1 MRQNDIGK
9 IIFTLRKHYNIS
21 QEMLCSG
28 LCSDATLSRIELGER
43 IPDKFLL
50 DALLQRLGKSPDKL
64 ETILSERDYFLFE
77 KRQAIEKAIFEHN
90 FELAKE
96 ELILYEE
103 QKECE
108 EKLHQQYIYK
118 IKSVLSDELEHDTKE
133 SIKYLLEAIN
143 MTLPSFNI
151 ENILEYLLS
160 IEEIYLLLML
170 AQAYSNT
177 EEEGQALQLLHNV
190 IDYLDQKYSD
200 EEEKVK
206 VYPKA
211 VYLLS
216 KLLLQD
222 EKYDELVTLCLKT
235 IDLIVS
241 NGVINCLSELLQLC
255 IIGLRHQNNQ
265 ELLKRI
271 TCQFDSLN
279 EIYKEY
285 NFATSNDT
293 STLLLENTQSE
304 LYLVNEFI
312 KNCRIANGLS
322 QETLSG
328 NICSPETLSRIESGK
343 RAPSIKNFQSLTTRM
358 GINKDLYNIFIS
370 TENFEIFEK
379 KREITKLINLH
390 HFEEAEIIFNKL
402 AKELEDNVPENIQFL
417 LQYRTLIAYGMKKI
431 TDDEALDGFEKALK
445 YTMKN
450 YGIASIRNIYL
461 SRDQVLLINQIA
473 ITYNK
478 LGLKKK
484 AINLLQDIIYNYE
497 HSKVDE
503 KYHSVGI
510 LLVMSNLATWLEEN
524 GEPEQGKL
532 ICDKAILLSFRC
544 RRGNMLASFLSE
556 KACCLEKIDKANKNE
571 NNKKARIKYF
581 NQAFYISDLMKN
593 FKLRDTIQKYYNR
606 NYNAYECLY

>member
-1 MRQNDIGK
+1 MRHNDIGK

-21 QEMLCSG
+21 QEMLCNG

-77 KRQAIEKAIFEHN
+77 KRQAIEKAIFKHR
-90 FELAKE
+90 FESAKE
-96 ELILYEE
+96 ELLVYEK
-103 QKECE
+103 QKECD

-118 IKSVLSDELEHDTKE
+118 IKSVLSEELDRNTNK
-133 SIKYLLEAIN
+133 SIEYLLAAIN
-143 MTLPSFNI
+143 LTLPEFKIDNI
-151 ENILEYLLS
+151 FDYLLS

-177 EEEGQALQLLHNV
+177 AQEGLALQLLHII

-222 EKYDELVTLCLKT
+222 EKYDELVSLCLKT

-265 ELLKRI
+265 ELLKRV

-279 EIYKEY
+279 ELYKEY
-285 NFATSNDT
+285 NFNTYNT
-293 STLLLENTQSE
+293 TFTLLLENTQSE

-328 NICSPETLSRIESGK
+328 DICSPETLSRIESGK
-343 RAPSIKNFQSLTTRM
+343 RAPSMKNFESLTKRM
-358 GINKDLYNIFIS
+358 GINKDLYSSFIS

-379 KREITKLINLH
+379 KRELTKLITLH
-390 HFEEAEIIFNKL
+390 HFEEAEEIFNEL
-402 AKELEDNVPENIQFL
+402 VNELEDSVPENKQFL
-417 LQYRTLIAYGMKKI
+417 LQYRTLIDYRMKKL
-431 TDDEALDGFEKALK
+431 TNEEALNGYEKALR

-450 YGIASIRNIYL
+450 YGITSIKNIYI
-461 SRDQVLLINQIA
+461 SRDQVILINQIA
-473 ITYNK
+473 LTYYE
-478 LGLKKK
+478 LGFKEK
-484 AINLLQDIIYNYE
+484 AIDILKDVIYNYE
-497 HSKVDE
+497 NSKVDE

-510 LLVMSNLATWLEEN
+510 LLVMSNLASWLEDD
-524 GEPEQGKL
+524 GKPL
-532 ICDKAILLSFRC
+532 LANSTCDKAINFSLRC
-544 RRGNMLASFLSE
+544 GRGNMLPAFLGE
-556 KACCLEKIDKANKNE
+556 KACCLELIDKINGNEKNE
-571 NNKKARIKYF
+571 KARIKYF
-581 NQAFYISDLMKN
+581 KQAFYISDLMKDIV
-593 FKLRDTIQKYYNR
+593 LRDKIQKYFYR
-606 NYNAYECLY
+606 NYKAYEKLL

>member
-9 IIFTLRKHYNIS
+9 IIFTLRKHYGIS

-64 ETILSERDYFLFE
+64 ETILSERDYFLYE

-90 FELAKE
+90 FKLAKE
-96 ELILYEE
+96 ELVDYEG

-118 IKSVLSDELEHDTKE
+118 IKSVLSDELDHDTNK
-133 SIKYLLEAIN
+133 SIEHLLEAIN
-143 MTLPSFNI
+143 ITLPSFKINK
-151 ENILEYLLS
+151 ILDYLLS

-177 EEEGQALQLLHNV
+177 EQEGQALQLLYIV
-190 IDYLDQKYSD
+190 INYLDQKYSD

-222 EKYDELVTLCLKT
+222 EKYEELVSLCLKT

-271 TCQFDSLN
+271 ICQYDSLN

-285 NFATSNDT
+285 NFTTFNET
-293 STLLLENTQSE
+293 STLLQENTQSE

-312 KNCRIANGLS
+312 KNCRLANGLS
-322 QETLSG
+322 QESLSG
-328 NICSPETLSRIESGK
+328 DICSPETLSRIESGK
-343 RAPSIKNFQSLTTRM
+343 RAPSIKNFESLTTRM
-358 GINKDLYNIFIS
+358 GINKDLYNSFIS

-379 KREITKLINLH
+379 KRELTKLLALH
-390 HFEEAEIIFNKL
+390 HFEEAEEIFNEL
-402 AKELEDNVPENIQFL
+402 VIELEDRVPENKQFL
-417 LQYRTLIAYGMKKI
+417 LQYRTLIDYRMKKL
-431 TDDEALDGFEKALK
+431 TDNEALYGFEKALK
-445 YTMKN
+445 HTMK
-450 YGIASIRNIYL
+450 YRNF
-461 SRDQVLLINQIA
+461 S
-473 ITYNK
+473 
-478 LGLKKK
+478 
-484 AINLLQDIIYNYE
+484 
-497 HSKVDE
+497 
-503 KYHSVGI
+503 
-510 LLVMSNLATWLEEN
+510 
-524 GEPEQGKL
+524 
-532 ICDKAILLSFRC
+532 
-544 RRGNMLASFLSE
+544 
-556 KACCLEKIDKANKNE
+556 
-571 NNKKARIKYF
+571 
-581 NQAFYISDLMKN
+581 
-593 FKLRDTIQKYYNR
+593 
-606 NYNAYECLY
+606 

>member
-9 IIFTLRKHYNIS
+9 IIFTLRKHYGIS

-64 ETILSERDYFLFE
+64 ETILSERDYFLYE

-90 FELAKE
+90 FKLAKE
-96 ELILYEE
+96 ELVDYEG

-118 IKSVLSDELEHDTKE
+118 IKSVLSDELDHDTNK
-133 SIKYLLEAIN
+133 SIEHLLEAIN
-143 MTLPSFNI
+143 ITLPSFKINK
-151 ENILEYLLS
+151 ILDYLLS

-177 EEEGQALQLLHNV
+177 EQEGQALQLLYIV
-190 IDYLDQKYSD
+190 INYLDQKYSD

-222 EKYDELVTLCLKT
+222 EKYEELVSLCLKT

-271 TCQFDSLN
+271 ICQYDSLN

-285 NFATSNDT
+285 NFTTFNET
-293 STLLLENTQSE
+293 STLLQENTQSE

-312 KNCRIANGLS
+312 KNCRLANGLS
-322 QETLSG
+322 QESLSG
-328 NICSPETLSRIESGK
+328 DICSPETLSRIESGK
-343 RAPSIKNFQSLTTRM
+343 RAPSIKNFESLTTRM
-358 GINKDLYNIFIS
+358 GINKDLYNSFIS

-379 KREITKLINLH
+379 KRELSKKVSLQQ
-390 HFEEAEIIFNKL
+390 FEEAEIIFN
-402 AKELEDNVPENIQFL
+402 ELVLELDDHIPENQQFL
-417 LQYRTLIAYGMKKI
+417 LQYRTLLDYRMGIISGDK
-431 TDDEALDGFEKALK
+431 ALIGYEKALR

-450 YGIASIRNIYL
+450 YGRTSIKKIYIA
-461 SRDQVLLINQIA
+461 RDEALLINRIA
-473 ITYNK
+473 IIYKNI
-478 LGLKKK
+478 GLKEK
-484 AINLLQDIIYNYE
+484 AIKLLQEVMENYE
-497 HSKVDE
+497 SSKVDE
-503 KYHSVGI
+503 KYHSVASLI
-510 LLVMSNLATWLEEN
+510 IMSNLATRLEED
-524 GEPEQGKL
+524 GEPEQGMK
-532 ICDKAILLSFRC
+532 ICDKGINLSLRC
-544 RRGNMLASFLSE
+544 GRGNMLASFLSE
-556 KACCLEKIDKANKNE
+556 KACCLELMDKKNNSE
-571 NNKKARIKYF
+571 QNKKARIKYLK
-581 NQAFYISDLMKN
+581 QAFFISDLMKDIN
-593 FKLRDTIQKYYNR
+593 IRDTIEKYYIN
-606 NYNAYECLY
+606 NYNENL

>member
-9 IIFTLRKHYNIS
+9 IIFTLRKHYGIS

-64 ETILSERDYFLFE
+64 ETILSERDYFLYE

-90 FELAKE
+90 FKLAKE
-96 ELILYEE
+96 ELVDYEG

-118 IKSVLSDELEHDTKE
+118 IKSVLSDELDHDTNK
-133 SIKYLLEAIN
+133 SIEHLLEAVNI
-143 MTLPSFNI
+143 TLPSFKI
-151 ENILEYLLS
+151 DKILDYLLS

-177 EEEGQALQLLHNV
+177 EQEGQALQLLYIV
-190 IDYLDQKYSD
+190 INYLDQKYSD

-222 EKYDELVTLCLKT
+222 EKYEELVSLCLKT

-271 TCQFDSLN
+271 ICQYDSLN

-285 NFATSNDT
+285 NFTTFNET
-293 STLLLENTQSE
+293 STLLQENTQSE

-312 KNCRIANGLS
+312 KNCRLANGLS
-322 QETLSG
+322 QESLSG
-328 NICSPETLSRIESGK
+328 DICSPETLSRIESGK
-343 RAPSIKNFQSLTTRM
+343 RAPSIKNFESLTTRM
-358 GINKDLYNIFIS
+358 GINKDLYNSFIS

-379 KREITKLINLH
+379 KRELTKLLALH
-390 HFEEAEIIFNKL
+390 HFEEAEEIFNEL
-402 AKELEDNVPENIQFL
+402 VIELEDRVPENKQFL
-417 LQYRTLIAYGMKKI
+417 LQYRTLIDYRMKKL
-431 TDDEALDGFEKALK
+431 TEDEALYGFEKALK
-445 YTMKN
+445 HTMKS
-450 YGIASIRNIYL
+450 YDISSFKNIYI

-473 ITYNK
+473 IAYNK
-478 LGLKKK
+478 LGFKEK
-484 AINLLQDIIYNYE
+484 AINLLQDVIFNYE
-497 HSKVDE
+497 NSKVDE

-510 LLVMSNLATWLEEN
+510 LLIMSNLATWLEED
-524 GEPEQGKL
+524 GKPEQGNL
-532 ICDKAILLSFRC
+532 ICNQAINLSFRC
-544 RRGNMLASFLSE
+544 GRGNMLAAFLSE
-556 KACCLEKIDKANKNE
+556 KSCCLEQIDKINKNE
-571 NNKKARIKYF
+571 NNKKARIKYLK
-581 NQAFYISDLMKN
+581 QAFYISDLMKD
-593 FKLRDTIQKYYNR
+593 FKLRDTIQKYFNR
-606 NYNAYECLY
+606 NYNAYENLY

>member
-190 IDYLDQKYSD
+190 INYLDQKYSD

-358 GINKDLYNIFIS
+358 GINKDLYNSFIS
-370 TENFEIFEK
+370 TENFEVFEK
-379 KREITKLINLH
+379 KREITKMASLH
-390 HFEEAEIIFNKL
+390 KYEEAETIFN
-402 AKELEDNVPENIQFL
+402 ELEQELNDNVPENKQFL
-417 LQYRTLIAYGMKKI
+417 LHYRTYLDYRTGKI
-431 TDDEALDGFEKALK
+431 NSEQALSGYEKALR

-450 YGIASIRNIYL
+450 YGKTSIKNNYI
-461 SRDQVLLINQIA
+461 SREEAFLINRVA
-473 ITYNK
+473 IIYKN
-478 LGLKKK
+478 LGFIDKS
-484 AINLLQDIIYNYE
+484 INLLKDVLENYE
-497 HSKVDE
+497 KSKIDE
-503 KYHSVGI
+503 KYHSVASLMI
-510 LLVMSNLATWLEEN
+510 MANLSMYLEDNGNPIEGEN
-524 GEPEQGKL
+524 
-532 ICDKAILLSFRC
+532 ICDKGIKLSLRC
-544 RRGNMLASFLSE
+544 ARGNLLAVFLAE
-556 KACCLEKIDKANKNE
+556 KSCCLELIDKFNE
-571 NNKKARIKYF
+571 NNDNKKARIKYLQ
-581 NQAFYISDLMKN
+581 QAFYISELMKDIK
-593 FKLRDTIQKYYNR
+593 FRDTIQKYYYR
-606 NYNAYECLY
+606 NYNEELN